1 MLALVGK
8 ASIKRRSG
16 GAGWTSIGLLKGDTP
31 LELNGEDVVE
41 VDVGEGLLKLFLLFI
56 WFVIVDEIVCLAACL
71 ARSVD
76 TKLFTKSF
84 RFPFTSGGGI
94 RSIFTCCPSLLGI
107 LLLMK
112 DGEFKVAVG
121 LDNGETLCLTTGFK
135 PGTPGDVGNVGD

>member
-1 MLALVGK
+1 M
-8 ASIKRRSG
+8 
-16 GAGWTSIGLLKGDTP
+16 
-31 LELNGEDVVE
+31 E

-56 WFVIVDEIVCLAACL
+56 WLVIVDEIVCLAACL

-76 TKLFTKSF
+76 TKLLTKSF

-94 RSIFTCCPSLLGI
+94 RSIFTCCPPSLLGI

-135 PGTPGDVGNVGD
+135 PGIPGDVGDVGD